1 MRARLAVALLGGLT
15 LAGPAAALAGCSG
28 PPARPAPA
36 PARPA
41 PSASASAAT
50 GVPANPPPATTKA
63 LTTDG
68 CRGLVTTAQV
78 ARATGLPLAPGTGD
92 GQAAAAQYTQAV
104 RAQGLSAT
112 SVRLCPFT
120 DPAGDQLMVVGMAF
134 PDAGQAGRMYDS
146 GSGAAS
152 MRDPRPVPGVGDA
165 AVTDRSHT
173 LLARRGRAVVM
184 VYLVRAP
191 EPDADHVRVLSAVAS
206 AAFGSL

>member
-1 MRARLAVALLGGLT
+1 LAVARRGGL
-15 LAGPAAALAGCSG
+15 ALAGCTG
-28 PPARPAPA
+28 APAHPAPPAPGATRGTAG
-36 PARPA
+36 
-41 PSASASAAT
+41 PSATAA
-50 GVPANPPPATTKA
+50 PANPPPATTPAK
-63 LTTDG
+63 TTDG

-78 ARATGLPLAPGTGD
+78 ARATGLPLGPGTGD

-134 PDAGQAGRMYDS
+134 PDAGQADRMYAS

-152 MRDPRPVPGVGDA
+152 MRDPRPVAGVGDA
-165 AVTDRSHT
+165 AVTDGSHT

-184 VYLVRAP
+184 VYLVRAT
-191 EPDADHVRVLSAVAS
+191 EPDADHVRVLSTVAT